1 MIVCDVKK
9 RSNKKKIPN
18 EFLAKKLENNN
29 STN

>member
-9 RSNKKKIPN
+9 RLNKKNPN